1 MKSGPPLKRISL
13 MAAAATVLA
22 TTGLANSALACRY
35 LVPRAEQLATYEGR
49 VLATVTSAERVEN
62 PGWNTWTVHAASI
75 SPSEAVQGP
84 AEFTFSVTLSSD
96 GCGQTPLPPAGEVWV
111 LYFTKIGS
119 SQVARAFPL
128 DYLAMHQVPL
138 PDLQ

>member
-1 MKSGPPLKRISL
+1 MRRSSL
-13 MAAAATVLA
+13 IVGVATVLA
-22 TTGLANSALACRY
+22 TAGLANSAVACRY
-35 LVPRAEQLATYEGR
+35 LVPRAEQLAAYEGR
-49 VLATVTSAERVEN
+49 LLATVTSAERVEN

-75 SPSEAVQGP
+75 SPSQAVQGP
-84 AEFTFSVTLSSD
+84 TEFTFSVTMSSD

-111 LYFTKIGS
+111 LYFTEIGS

-138 PDLQ
+138 PDPQ